1 MSRVTEHS
9 IRAFGDRS
17 MSRQPLPVWS
27 PVAAPDSAA
36 SAGGGSIPV
45 SVATHEDWVDV
56 VRLGAVFLIVFGHTL
71 NLDRRFVELPIGSPA
86 WVAIDAITA
95 GIRWALPVFLMI
107 SGYFLLDPRKNVEW
121 STYYRRR
128 LQRLAWPL
136 VVWTVIYLG
145 IGSHDDLA
153 AGRSVDAGKIVR
165 LVISGAPY
173 YHLWYLY
180 MLPGLYVVS
189 PFLKL
194 ATDRMSSGQLTAAVA
209 MCFALTVFSAALDA
223 LYSAPHVTY
232 INDFPRYLGYFLA
245 GHLLGRVLQSQQV
258 LPTAAVMLV
267 SFLAT
272 ASAAY
277 VAAELLSPTR
287 AHRLFGFGNPAVI
300 TLSLA
305 AYALLRRVHV
315 AASWRRWLTGAA
327 ETSFGV
333 YLVHPAV
340 LNTLRYWSY
349 PDALAQLAAE
359 VALVFLISLFI
370 VLIMQRIPVLRR
382 CV

>member
-1 MSRVTEHS
+1 
-9 IRAFGDRS
+9 
-17 MSRQPLPVWS
+17 MSRQQVPVLSHVAS
-27 PVAAPDSAA
+27 PELTFSSVDAT
-36 SAGGGSIPV
+36 IPV
-45 SVATHEDWVDV
+45 SVPTHEDWVDV
-56 VRLGAVFLIVFGHTL
+56 VRVGAIFLIVFGHTL

-86 WVAIDAITA
+86 WIAVDAITA
-95 GIRWALPVFLMI
+95 GIRWALPVFLMV
-107 SGYFLLDPRKNVEW
+107 SGYFLLNPHKNIEW

-136 VVWTVIYLG
+136 VLWTLVYLG
-145 IGSHDDLA
+145 IGIHDDLA
-153 AGRSVDAGKIVR
+153 AGRSVDAGKIAR

-209 MCFALTVFSAALDA
+209 LCFALTVLSATLDA
-223 LYSAPHVTY
+223 LYAVPHVTY

-245 GHLLGRVLQSQQV
+245 GHLIGRVMPSQQL
-258 LPTAAVMLV
+258 LPTAAVMAV

-272 ASAAY
+272 AITAY

-287 AHRLFGFGNPAVI
+287 ALRLFGFGNPAVI

-305 AYALLRRVHV
+305 AYALLRRVPV
-315 AASWRRWLTGAA
+315 AASWRRWLTGAG

-349 PDALAQLAAE
+349 PSALTQLAAE
-359 VALVFLISLFI
+359 VALVFLASLVI
-370 VLIMQRIPVLRR
+370 ILILQRIPVLRR